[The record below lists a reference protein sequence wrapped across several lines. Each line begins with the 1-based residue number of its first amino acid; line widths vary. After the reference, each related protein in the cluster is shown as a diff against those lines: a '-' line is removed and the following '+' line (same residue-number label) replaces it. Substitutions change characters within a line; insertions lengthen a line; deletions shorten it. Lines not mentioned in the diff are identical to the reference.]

1 MDPRI
6 TISASDAFLAEEGR
20 RVEAV
25 IIGGTALALLGVI
38 NRPTRDC
45 DVLCPPI
52 EPEIARLAESY
63 AKHRRQAG
71 DPLADDW
78 WNNGPSSLIG
88 VLPGGWLDRLVVVN
102 DGRALLL
109 RTLGRMDLLCTKLF
123 ALCDRGTDLGDCRA
137 FSPTVAELDAALPW
151 LEVQDLHPDWPRHVR
166 EVLADLGRRLG
177 HEL

>member
-1 MDPRI
+1 MDPRT
-6 TISASDAFLAEEGR
+6 TIAAFDAYLAVEGQKIA
-20 RVEAV
+20 AV
-25 IIGGTALALLGVI
+25 IIGGTALALMGVV

-52 EPEIARLAESY
+52 EPGIARLAASF
-63 AKHRRQAG
+63 AKARQKAG
-71 DPLADDW
+71 DPLAEDW
-78 WNNGPSSLIG
+78 WNNGPAHLIS
-88 VLPGGWLDRLVVVN
+88 VLPSGWQGRLVVVF

-137 FSPTVAELDAALPW
+137 LFPTVVELDAALPW
-151 LEVQDLHPDWPRHVR
+151 LELQDLNPEWPRHVR
-166 EVLADLGRRLG
+166 EVVADLKRRLG